1 MTNGKKEKTTLS
13 KLGLFALLLVGI
25 SAIAALIVLTIKVWK
40 YFIEKAEQV
49 GKGTFFGDHIVLTVA
64 LIILI
69 DIVALVWYFAHKK
82 D

>member
-1 MTNGKKEKTTLS
+1 MKEKSTLS

-25 SAIAALIVLTIKVWK
+25 SAIVALVVLTIKVWK
-40 YFIEKAEQV
+40 YFIEKVEQV
-49 GKGTFFGDHIVLTVA
+49 GKGTFFGDHIVLAVA

-69 DIVALVWYFAHKK
+69 DIVALVWYFARKK